1 MIHLAA
7 TAQAGTSR
15 IQMGPIHTGQPRAN
29 PFETSRFE
37 TRTGL
42 SRLMRRICADLGAD
56 RYLLVE
62 PAAERGPKGL
72 RILACNW
79 VYDALEELGGDG
91 ILAIIESGHAAGA
104 GEALRALPTPAPFL
118 AVAQRL
124 ALVEHGHD
132 ALFVRRFCVRGRCV
146 FALFSARHDAA
157 IDPAALARAGMMCA
171 YGLEMH
177 LAATAEGSS
186 LAGVLSERQREC
198 LKWVSEGKTTDEIAL
213 ILGVSPNTVNSY
225 VAQAIQK
232 FGASNRAMAI
242 ATAIRSGVI

>member
-7 TAQAGTSR
+7 TAQAEIGQARTD
-15 IQMGPIHTGQPRAN
+15 QVQTGQPQTRA
-29 PFETSRFE
+29 
-37 TRTGL
+37 GL
-42 SRLMRRICADLGAD
+42 SRLMQRVCAELGAD

-91 ILAIIESGHAAGA
+91 IFAIVESEHAAGA
-104 GEALRALPTPAPFL
+104 GETLAALPATAPFL
-118 AVAQRL
+118 SAGQRL
-124 ALVEHGHD
+124 ALREHGHD
-132 ALFVRRFCVRGRCV
+132 EIFVRRLCVRGRCI
-146 FALFSARHDAA
+146 FALFSARRGTAV
-157 IDPAALARAGMMCA
+157 DPAALARAGMMCS
-171 YGLEMH
+171 YGLDRH
-177 LAATAEGSS
+177 LAATAEDSP
-186 LAGVLSERQREC
+186 LAGVLSDRQREC

-213 ILGVSPNTVNSY
+213 ILGVSPNTINSY